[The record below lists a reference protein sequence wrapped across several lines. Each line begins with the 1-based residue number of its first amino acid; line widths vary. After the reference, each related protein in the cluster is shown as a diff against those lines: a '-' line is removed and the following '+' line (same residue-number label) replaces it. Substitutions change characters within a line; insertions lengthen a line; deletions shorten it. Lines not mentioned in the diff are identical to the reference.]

1 MEWWPRDEPGPRET
15 YGTDG
20 MQDKT
25 LIVRLKRPQI
35 MTVSVKAVRAEIEGD
50 HLLLF
55 DSLGSLAA
63 LFLIKL
69 VESWHEVQN
78 RG

>member
-1 MEWWPRDEPGPRET
+1 
-15 YGTDG
+15 

-25 LIVRLKRPQI
+25 FIVRLKRPET
-35 MTVSVKAVRAEIEGD
+35 MTVSVKAVRAEIRGD

-55 DSLGSLAA
+55 DSVGSLAA
-63 LFLIKL
+63 LFLIEL
-69 VESWHEVQN
+69 VESWNGVQS

>member
-1 MEWWPRDEPGPRET
+1 MEWWPRDEPGARET

-20 MQDKT
+20 MRDKT
-25 LIVRLKRPQI
+25 FIVRLKRPEI
-35 MTVSVKAVRAEIEGD
+35 MTVSGKAVRAEIQGD

-63 LFLIKL
+63 LFLIECREL
-69 VESWHEVQN
+69 HEVQS